1 MYGFYY
7 DPTYIMVLIGVVICM
22 LASANINRT
31 FQKYSRIRSHSGM
44 TGREAAE
51 RLLHANGIYDVTV
64 QHVAGNLT
72 DHYDPRNKTLNLSDS
87 TYASTSVAAIGVA
100 AHECGHAVQHANG
113 YAPLKIRGSLVPV
126 ANFGSTLAWPLIL
139 IGFLIQG
146 NASVLLINLGI
157 LLFSA
162 AVLFQIVTLPVEFN
176 ASSRAL
182 KSLETN
188 GILYT
193 EEVADTRKVL
203 RAAALTYVASA
214 ASAILQL
221 LRLILISGGEDEM
234 TKAIN
239 EREIVL
245 EVLLEITE
253 HGMYSHIVL
262 RDVLNKY
269 QYLEKKERSF
279 ITRVTEG
286 TLEHMMEIDYI
297 LDQFSKV
304 KVKKMKPVIRNIMR
318 SAVYQMKYMDSV
330 PVSAA
335 CNEAVKLAARK
346 GFGSLRGFVNGVLR
360 NVARNLD
367 QIAYPTEPLKRLSI
381 QYSMPEWILNLWLK
395 AYDSDIVEQM
405 LQAFQRET
413 PLTIRCNLR
422 MVTPKQLKEHL
433 EAEGVTV
440 KVHPYLEYAFHISG
454 FDYLGDL
461 ESFQNGEFFS
471 TRYQFHACK

>member
-7 DPTYIMVLIGVVICM
+7 DPTYVMVLIGVVICM
-22 LASANINRT
+22 LASANVNRT

-146 NASVLLINLGI
+146 NASELLINRGI

-221 LRLILISGGEDEM
+221 LRLILISGG
-234 TKAIN
+234 
-239 EREIVL
+239 R
-245 EVLLEITE
+245 
-253 HGMYSHIVL
+253 
-262 RDVLNKY
+262 R
-269 QYLEKKERSF
+269 
-279 ITRVTEG
+279 
-286 TLEHMMEIDYI
+286 
-297 LDQFSKV
+297 
-304 KVKKMKPVIRNIMR
+304 RN
-318 SAVYQMKYMDSV
+318 D
-330 PVSAA
+330 
-335 CNEAVKLAARK
+335 
-346 GFGSLRGFVNGVLR
+346 
-360 NVARNLD
+360 
-367 QIAYPTEPLKRLSI
+367 
-381 QYSMPEWILNLWLK
+381 
-395 AYDSDIVEQM
+395 
-405 LQAFQRET
+405 
-413 PLTIRCNLR
+413 
-422 MVTPKQLKEHL
+422 
-433 EAEGVTV
+433 
-440 KVHPYLEYAFHISG
+440 
-454 FDYLGDL
+454 
-461 ESFQNGEFFS
+461 
-471 TRYQFHACK
+471 